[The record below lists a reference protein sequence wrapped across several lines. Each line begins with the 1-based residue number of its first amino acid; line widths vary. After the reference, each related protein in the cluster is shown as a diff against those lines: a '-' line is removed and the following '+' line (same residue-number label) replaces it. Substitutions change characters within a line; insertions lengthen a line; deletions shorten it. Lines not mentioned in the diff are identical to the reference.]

1 MVTLAHTRQSR
12 FASTVAGIAPAT
24 IPRLHMSLDA
34 LQVKK
39 IARLARLKI
48 TEQEASAYADSL
60 SRILGLIEQ
69 MNAVDTKDVAPMA
82 HPSDAALRLR
92 TDVVTETDE
101 REKFQALAPAVEAG
115 LYLVP
120 KVIE

>member
-1 MVTLAHTRQSR
+1 M
-12 FASTVAGIAPAT
+12 P
-24 IPRLHMSLDA
+24 LDA

-39 IARLARLKI
+39 IAHLARLKI
-48 TEQEASAYADSL
+48 TEQDAQAYADSL

-69 MNAVDTKDVAPMA
+69 MNAVDTAAVAPMA
-82 HPSDAALRLR
+82 HPSDKALRLR
-92 TDVVTETDE
+92 ADTVTETNQ
-101 REKFQALAPAVEAG
+101 REKFQAIAPKVEAG